1 MFATGELAI
10 RLAIG
15 ISRCSKKEEIV
26 LATT

>member
-10 RLAIG
+10 HLAIG
-15 ISRCSKKEEIV
+15 INRCSKKEEII